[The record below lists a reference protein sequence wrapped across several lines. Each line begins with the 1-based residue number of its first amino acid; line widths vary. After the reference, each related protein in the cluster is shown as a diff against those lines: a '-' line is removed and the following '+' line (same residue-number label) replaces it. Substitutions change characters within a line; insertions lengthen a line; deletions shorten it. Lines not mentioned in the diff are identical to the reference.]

1 MRIVATLSL
10 LLLVLFAVLASASGK
25 ATTARKFSFLHKATV
40 KKQHSPKKSTKDAVA
55 VKISLRDVGTV
66 VKRTPVAA
74 LRALKTSVKSFT
86 SSCMVLI
93 PVGLVMNINKPKP
106 IDAWIMRGAATG
118 IEWAKIGAY
127 FVGGEVLCANLRNK
141 DDRMNAFLGS
151 GLTSALLRID
161 EGPLGMAQGFAIG
174 FGFMFAIEQFIV
186 DEPAVHG
193 TATSKHG
200 TSKH

>member
-1 MRIVATLSL
+1 MKFASALS
-10 LLLVLFAVLASASGK
+10 LLVLFAVLASTSAK
-25 ATTARKFSFLHKATV
+25 TAARKFSFLHLQHKEG
-40 KKQHSPKKSTKDAVA
+40 KKHSSPKKAKDAVS

-66 VKRTPVAA
+66 IKRSPVAT

-127 FVGGEVLCANLRNK
+127 FVVRH
-141 DDRMNAFLGS
+141 
-151 GLTSALLRID
+151 SAYVIRYTLYVIRY
-161 EGPLGMAQGFAIG
+161 
-174 FGFMFAIEQFIV
+174 
-186 DEPAVHG
+186 
-193 TATSKHG
+193 T
-200 TSKH
+200 